1 MASNYLL
8 DTNIFSYIAKGIS
21 PAARAEFQRLSK
33 SRDTHLFISAVTEAE
48 VRYSMARHPL
58 LPARRAAIE
67 GLLANVQILE
77 WGSSEA
83 AVYADLRAKLVV
95 RGITVSAMDLFI
107 ASQAIA
113 AKAVLV
119 TGDKIF
125 ERVAEGAGLATVN
138 WATDILV

>member
-48 VRYSMARHPL
+48 VRYSMAR
-58 LPARRAAIE
+58 
-67 GLLANVQILE
+67 QILE
-77 WGSSEA
+77 WGSFEA